1 MRPLDPRLMKYAHT
15 TRGFLLI
22 SVLIGVV
29 TAVLVITQAILLAT
43 IIASAFQD
51 GATLESLRGEVIGLV
66 TVIIVRSIVAWTSDA
81 AAHAS
86 SARVKSE
93 LRIAVLEHAMRLGP
107 VWLTGARS
115 GELITLSTRGID
127 ALDAYFSRYLPQLV
141 LSCIVPIAVILTIA
155 GQDLVA
161 AIIVAVTIPLIP
173 IFLALIGSYTR
184 TKVDRQWRSLA
195 VLSGHFLDVVAGL
208 PTLKV
213 FGRAK
218 AQAESIAKVGDQ
230 YRRTTMGVLRVSF
243 LSALALELIA
253 TLSVAVV
260 AVSIGLR
267 LLGGDMTLRAGL
279 TVLLLAPEA
288 YLPIRLVGQY
298 FHAAAE
304 GVGAAERIF
313 TILETQPSIVGT
325 IRTTPVMAATTIRVE
340 HVSLQY
346 AESDALALD
355 DFSCVIRPG
364 EITALAGPSGGGK
377 SSLLALL
384 MGFVSPTE
392 GRVVLSGA
400 DGSAIDLTDIDGD
413 MWRSQVAYVAQT
425 PYLSAGT
432 VADAVRLGNPQATDD
447 DVIGALASAGLD
459 LSDSA
464 VAATLPRGIATHI
477 GEGGAGLS
485 AGQTRRVA
493 LARALCRRSPLVL
506 LDEPTAALDGDTES
520 TVVEAMLG
528 MRAEGRT
535 VIVVAHRLALL
546 EIADQVITCDTP
558 ASGESIDLGD
568 EALIA
573 VGPHA
578 PVWEERA

>member
-1 MRPLDPRLMKYAHT
+1 MRALDPRLIKYART
-15 TRGFLLI
+15 TRGFLLG

-29 TAVLVITQAILLAT
+29 TAVLVITQAILLAS
-43 IIASAFQD
+43 IIASGFQD
-51 GATLESLRGEVIGLV
+51 GATLDSLRGELIGLV
-66 TVIIVRSIVAWTSDA
+66 TVIIVRAIVAWMSDA

-93 LRIAVLEHAMRLGP
+93 LRITVLEHAMRLGP

-115 GELITLSTRGID
+115 GELITLSIRGVD
-127 ALDAYFSRYLPQLV
+127 ALDAYFSRYLPALV
-141 LSCIVPIAVILTIA
+141 LSCIVPIAVIMTIA
-155 GQDLVA
+155 GQDLAA

-184 TKVDRQWRSLA
+184 TKVDGQWRSLA

-313 TILETQPSIVGT
+313 SILETKPSVEGT
-325 IRTTPVMAATTIRVE
+325 IHTTPDMAATAIRVE
-340 HVSLQY
+340 HVSLRY

-355 DFSCVIRPG
+355 NFSCVIRPG

-377 SSLLALL
+377 SSLLSLL
-384 MGFVSPTE
+384 MEFVSPTE

-400 DGSAIDLTDIDGD
+400 DGSGVDLADIDSD
-413 MWRSQVAYVAQT
+413 IWRGQVAYVAQT

-432 VADAVRLGNPQATDD
+432 VADAVRLGNEQATDEG
-447 DVIGALASAGLD
+447 VTAALAAAGLD
-459 LSDSA
+459 LSDPA
-464 VAATLPRGIATHI
+464 VRATLPRGIATRV

-485 AGQTRRVA
+485 MGQIRRVA

-506 LDEPTAALDGDTES
+506 LDEPTASLDGDTERA
-520 TVVEAMLG
+520 VVEAILR
-528 MRAEGRT
+528 MRTEGRT
-535 VIVVAHRLALL
+535 VVVVAHRVALL
-546 EIADQVITCDTP
+546 EIADQVIACHAPTL
-558 ASGESIDLGD
+558 GESVDRED

-573 VGPHA
+573 VGPQA